1 MKAKRLESFN
11 TPREHILAL
20 RSSIASNTAR
30 LLVLLLCL
38 VSGHIAHSQ
47 DGQNAGTRSDHKT
60 TEAVRP
66 ASTSSHANVSSH
78 HDQLGIYPR
87 SKPALLDESGAASEI
102 QVESSGS
109 MVYLLR
115 EEDSFA
121 LDIMDELN
129 GDALR
134 STQLEINS
142 GVKSTINV
150 EKRLTGL
157 YQISRSER
165 NL

>member
-1 MKAKRLESFN
+1 MKAKRLVPHN
-11 TPREHILAL
+11 TKREHILA
-20 RSSIASNTAR
+20 SQCSITSNTAR

-47 DGQNAGTRSDHKT
+47 GGQDRGTRSEHKT
-60 TEAVRP
+60 TEALRT
-66 ASTSSHANVSSH
+66 ASTSSAAIQSSRP
-78 HDQLGIYPR
+78 DQQGINARPTAPVLG
-87 SKPALLDESGAASEI
+87 EFEAASRF

-121 LDIMDELN
+121 LAIMDELN
-129 GDALR
+129 GDASR
-134 STQLEINS
+134 STQLEITS

-150 EKRLTGL
+150 EKRPTGL

-165 NL
+165 SL